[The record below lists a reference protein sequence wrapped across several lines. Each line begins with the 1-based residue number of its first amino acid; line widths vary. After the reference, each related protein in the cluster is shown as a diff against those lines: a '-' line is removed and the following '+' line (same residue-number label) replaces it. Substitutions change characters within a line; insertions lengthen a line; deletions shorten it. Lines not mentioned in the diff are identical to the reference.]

1 MTFPK
6 ESEQIKDIIIISV
19 PESPTV
25 EDTREKALDSLLLLR
40 PICPERDSVKE
51 AVLQSMNAGVRIIM
65 ITSDYFKTATVISK
79 NTDGG
84 GCLEVVVNKLVL
96 INVNHQ
102 QYRMQ
107 DAPTMEMPNHQ
118 RQPQQE
124 SGPQEVT
131 SKGTPHAPPLHQ
143 IPTHIADQSASVSS
157 NIEGSPSAVRT
168 VSVNSNC
175 TGSPGSGEGLPSPS
189 A

>member
-65 ITSDYFKTATVISK
+65 ITIDYFKTATVISK

-84 GCLEVVVNKLVL
+84 GCLEVVGV
-96 INVNHQ
+96 
-102 QYRMQ
+102 
-107 DAPTMEMPNHQ
+107 DQ
-118 RQPQQE
+118 RQSPAILNARCSNNGDAQSPE
-124 SGPQEVT
+124 AATAGVGPAGGDVQ
-131 SKGTPHAPPLHQ
+131 GHASCS
-143 IPTHIADQSASVSS
+143 TIAS
-157 NIEGSPSAVRT
+157 
-168 VSVNSNC
+168 NSNPHC
-175 TGSPGSGEGLPSPS
+175 
-189 A
+189 